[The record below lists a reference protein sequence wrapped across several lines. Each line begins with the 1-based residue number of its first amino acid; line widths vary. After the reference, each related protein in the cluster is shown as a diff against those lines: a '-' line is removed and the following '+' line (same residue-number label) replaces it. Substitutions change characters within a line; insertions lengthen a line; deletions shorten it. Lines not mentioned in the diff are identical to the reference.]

1 MIHAS
6 KDVLMDAFDELYY
19 CNNIQEISWE
29 EEGIWGVGK
38 YKMPERT
45 NCMIVKIIIK
55 WNKIT

>member
-29 EEGIWGVGK
+29 EERIWGVGK

-45 NCMIVKIIIK
+45 NCIR
-55 WNKIT
+55 